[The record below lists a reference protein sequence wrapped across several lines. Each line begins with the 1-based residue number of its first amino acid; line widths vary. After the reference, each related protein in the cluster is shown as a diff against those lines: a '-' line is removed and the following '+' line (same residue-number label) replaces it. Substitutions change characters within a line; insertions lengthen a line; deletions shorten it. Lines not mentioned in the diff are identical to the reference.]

1 MNNSAIPD
9 ITMQA
14 HHDLAGGSTIGR
26 LAGVVRE
33 VAARPAYWWH
43 LVRFDGTP
51 VPVAGQSDVWLSA
64 WPPGHRGVPAG
75 PGVLAVLAGELSER
89 TITDQGVAERT
100 LRANRIR
107 VYGAAHPREL
117 VNLGPAFALS
127 LHATTA

>member
-1 MNNSAIPD
+1 MNFSVIPD

-14 HHDLAGGSTIGR
+14 TPTGGLTIGR

-43 LVRFDGTP
+43 LARFDGTP
-51 VPVAGQSDVWLSA
+51 VPVAAAEDLWLSA
-64 WPPGHRGVPAG
+64 WPPGHRSVPAG
-75 PGVLAVLAGELSER
+75 PGVLAVVAGELSER

-107 VYGAAHPREL
+107 VYGASHPREL
-117 VNLGPAFALS
+117 VNLGPGYALS
-127 LHATTA
+127 LHATTG